1 MKLLISSDD
10 NEYLY
15 NQQHLLESN
24 GIPAYISSSDSNRVI
39 PFGISKASLWVYLD
53 EQYDEAM
60 QLIKDP
66 DYEVQ
71 NKVDVERFRE
81 MADDLEQDKSGLNS
95 ALRDILLWSVL
106 LLTGI
111 FGFIYLFDRFIA

>member
-1 MKLLISSDD
+1 MKLLISSGD

-81 MADDLEQDKSGLNS
+81 MADEIEQDKSGLNS
-95 ALRDILLWSVL
+95 ALRDLLLWSVL

>member
-53 EQYDEAM
+53 EKYDEAM

-81 MADDLEQDKSGLNS
+81 MADDIEQDKSGLNS

>member
-1 MKLLISSDD
+1 MKLLISSGD

-60 QLIKDP
+60 LLIKNP

-71 NKVDVERFRE
+71 NKIDVERFRE
-81 MADDLEQDKSGLNS
+81 MADEIEQDKSGLNS
-95 ALRDILLWSVL
+95 ALRDLLLWSVL
-106 LLTGI
+106 LLIGI

>member
-81 MADDLEQDKSGLNS
+81 MADDIEQDKSGLNS